1 MDKPLVT
8 IIVPCYNQGQYL
20 DTALQSVL
28 EQTFQDWE
36 AIIVNDGSLDHT
48 EEIAF
53 QWVNK
58 DKRFIYYANENQGL
72 VKTRNFAISKAKG
85 KYILPLDSDNQL
97 INDFIESAVN
107 AFVQNKKIG
116 VVHGDAIFFGLKE
129 GYWKVPQYDYEKILV
144 DNIIDSCAIYKKS
157 LWEAVGGYDVNLP
170 HNGLEDWEF
179 WIALGNLNTV
189 FHHLNKVTFKY
200 FVAPNSMIKNFT
212 DDMAMDTRNYLVR
225 KYFKQYRAHYEKLY
239 HENRELKGIL
249 KNKKFIINLVV
260 KKISGFTIFKSKG
273 NNYL

>member
-1 MDKPLVT
+1 MVKPLVS

-20 DTALQSVL
+20 DAALQSVA
-28 EQTFQDWE
+28 EQTYQDWE

-48 EEIAF
+48 EEVAF
-53 QWVNK
+53 EWVEK

-72 VKTRNFAISKAKG
+72 VKSRNFAITKAKG

-97 INDFIESAVN
+97 ICDFIECAVN
-107 AFVQNKKIG
+107 AFEQNKNIG
-116 VVHGDAIFFGLKE
+116 VVHGDALFFGVKE
-129 GYWKVPQYDYEKILV
+129 GYWKVPQYDFEKMLA
-144 DNIIDSCAIYKKS
+144 DNFIDSCAIYKKS

-179 WIALGNLNTV
+179 WVALGNLNTI

-200 FVAPNSMIKNFT
+200 FVATNSMIKSFT
-212 DDMAMDTRNYLVR
+212 DDMAIDTRNYLVR
-225 KYFKQYRAHYEKLY
+225 KYFKQYRLHYEKLY
-239 HENRELKGIL
+239 RENRELKGIL
-249 KNKKFIINLVV
+249 KNKKFIINLVL

-273 NNYL
+273 NKYL